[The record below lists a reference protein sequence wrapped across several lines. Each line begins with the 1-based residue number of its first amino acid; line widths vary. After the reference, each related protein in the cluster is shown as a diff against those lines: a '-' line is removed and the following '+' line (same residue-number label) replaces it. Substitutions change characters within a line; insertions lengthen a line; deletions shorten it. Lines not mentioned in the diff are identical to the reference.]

1 MNTDL
6 LKRQFIEAQV
16 HAEALEH
23 TVQQFEAFKAS
34 LQSEKINQIV
44 QELDSDQHNFT
55 LLEKVIAPLGDS
67 LSDTARQLHEIE
79 NLLLRLDFEYLEE

>member
-6 LKRQFIEAQV
+6 LERQFIEAQV
-16 HAEALEH
+16 HADALKR

-44 QELDSDQHNFT
+44 EELDSLHDFT
-55 LLEKVIAPLGDS
+55 LLEKVIAPLADS
-67 LSDTARQLHEIE
+67 LSETVRELQDID
-79 NLLLRLDFEYLEE
+79 NLLLRLDIEE